1 MRNDKGPRAMTL
13 AQHEVIVIGAGV
25 AGLSTALYLR
35 RAGMEVAVIDPLPPA
50 GGASFGNAGLL
61 SPDTAVPIALPG
73 MLRKVPGWLADPLG
87 PLSVRPSYFPR
98 ALPWLLRWIEAGRLQ
113 RVMAISDAMRALHR
127 ESLNC
132 WQELLGPTLYRDLV
146 RPIGQVHVW
155 EGEAETQN
163 ADIERRVRERHGVRT
178 ETLTADDLRQM
189 FPGISRDVTRAL
201 LTPSNGFTVSP
212 QRSLR
217 TLGEL
222 LCQEGGTVI
231 NERAMKLIP
240 HEGDGCMVMTNT
252 ANRNADHVV
261 VAAGAWS
268 RQLLDPLGIAV
279 PLETER
285 GYHAMLFDA
294 ETMPRLPISNKT
306 RAFGMTPMEDGL
318 RVAGTVEI
326 AGLDAPPNEQRAKV
340 LVEHAKRMFPALSGA
355 RVRYWMGFRPSTP
368 DSLPI
373 LGPVPGRPGL
383 HFVFGHGH
391 FGMTGGPPSGRMVA
405 RLIAGQAPG
414 LDPAP
419 YAVQRFR

>member
-1 MRNDKGPRAMTL
+1 
-13 AQHEVIVIGAGV
+13 
-25 AGLSTALYLR
+25 
-35 RAGMEVAVIDPLPPA
+35 
-50 GGASFGNAGLL
+50 
-61 SPDTAVPIALPG
+61 
-73 MLRKVPGWLADPLG
+73 
-87 PLSVRPSYFPR
+87 
-98 ALPWLLRWIEAGRLQ
+98 LLRWIEAGRLQ

-132 WQELLGPTLYRDLV
+132 WQELLGPTLYRELI

-163 ADIERRVRERHGVRT
+163 ADVERRVRERHGIRT
-178 ETLTADDLRQM
+178 EMLAADDLRQM
-189 FPGISRDVTRAL
+189 FPGISRDVTRGL
-201 LTPSNGFTVSP
+201 LTPGNGFTVSP
-212 QRSLR
+212 QRSVR

-222 LCQEGGTVI
+222 LCQEGGAVI

-240 HEGDGCMVMTNT
+240 HEGGGWMVMTNT
-252 ANRNADHVV
+252 ANRSADHVV

-268 RQLLDPLGIAV
+268 QQLLDPLGIAV

-306 RAFGMTPMEDGL
+306 RAFGVTPMEDGL

-326 AGLDAPPNEQRAKV
+326 AGLDAPPNEQRAKI
-340 LVEHAKRMFPALSGA
+340 LVEHARRMFPAISGA

-373 LGPVPGRPGL
+373 LGPAPGRPGL

-391 FGMTGGPPSGRMVA
+391 FGMTGGPPSGRIVA

-414 LDPAP
+414 LDPTP